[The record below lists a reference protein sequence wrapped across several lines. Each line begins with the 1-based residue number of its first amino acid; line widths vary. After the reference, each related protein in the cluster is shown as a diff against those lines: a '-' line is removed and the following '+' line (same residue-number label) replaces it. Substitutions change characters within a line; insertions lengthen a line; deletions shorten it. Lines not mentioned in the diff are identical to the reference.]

1 MPRNETLVESVAR
14 DLELTLGEARALA
27 AAGKRLA
34 LKRLIPTENDD
45 EGEDDPSAI
54 RCAMNPDGTW
64 RVTVSDAV
72 GLISVGE
79 LRLLV
84 EPKIPRAHLF
94 HLLGQSELLPR
105 LDATK
110 AAAGTGEHLWEL
122 VCRWLVDTLEVVL
135 RRDLVRDYVPFCEA
149 LEAARGQID
158 AVATADAYYSGRLHL
173 VCDFEEFGS
182 DTELNR
188 VLKAAALAVGASV
201 DVSASTR
208 RRAIRIAARMEDVGE
223 VRPSDLRATL
233 DRRTAHYADALA
245 LARSVLANIRRT
257 LKHGEAVVW
266 TFLIRTPELV
276 EAGVRNE
283 LRERLHGKWS
293 VRKETIPLQ
302 GASMTVAPDLLFGY
316 GDAIGDVKYKRAR
329 AKWLRPDLYEVTA
342 FAAAARASRAAVIG
356 FRGLH
361 DPQPPSVKVGDTQ
374 VRHFSWAADE
384 AVTPSA
390 AAESLAAEI
399 EAWLD
404 AA

>member
-1 MPRNETLVESVAR
+1 
-14 DLELTLGEARALA
+14 
-27 AAGKRLA
+27 
-34 LKRLIPTENDD
+34 
-45 EGEDDPSAI
+45 
-54 RCAMNPDGTW
+54 MNPDGTW
-64 RVTVSDAV
+64 RVTVGVRSSTDL
-72 GLISVGE
+72 GGE

-84 EPKIPRAHLF
+84 ERRSRRAHLF

-182 DTELNR
+182 DAELNR

-283 LRERLHGKWS
+283 LPRTTPREVECPQRDD
-293 VRKETIPLQ
+293 PLA
-302 GASMTVAPDLLFGY
+302 GGEHLTRCP
-316 GDAIGDVKYKRAR
+316 
-329 AKWLRPDLYEVTA
+329 
-342 FAAAARASRAAVIG
+342 
-356 FRGLH
+356 
-361 DPQPPSVKVGDTQ
+361 
-374 VRHFSWAADE
+374 
-384 AVTPSA
+384 
-390 AAESLAAEI
+390 
-399 EAWLD
+399 
-404 AA
+404 